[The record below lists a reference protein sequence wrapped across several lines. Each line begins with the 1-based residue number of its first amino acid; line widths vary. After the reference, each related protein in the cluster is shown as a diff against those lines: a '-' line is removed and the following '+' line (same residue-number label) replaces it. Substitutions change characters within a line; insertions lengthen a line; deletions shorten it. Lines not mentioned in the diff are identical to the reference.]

1 MLSNYRI
8 SLVKSLHQ
16 KKKRRELG
24 LFLAE
29 GDKLV
34 REYLLS
40 GFEVKEIYAEAD
52 WLRAHSELI
61 KGETESFAAKQNELE
76 RITTLVTAPPV
87 IAVIRIPEIRI
98 TSRECLNGITLVLDG
113 IRDPGNM
120 GTIIRTADW
129 FGVTRVIAS
138 EDCAEEW
145 NPKVVQASM
154 GSLTRVRVMVHKP
167 EDFIR
172 EVNETAKELR
182 QGAPQVYGTFMDG
195 ENIYRTQLPET
206 AIIIVGNEANGIR
219 ETTEEFI
226 TGRIG
231 IPDFSPDGNKPESLN
246 AGIAT
251 ALVLS
256 EFKRQHLD

>member
-8 SLVKSLHQ
+8 SFVKSLHQ

-61 KGETESFAAKQNELE
+61 KNETETFAAKPNELE

-87 IAVIRIPEIRI
+87 IAVVQIPEIRV
-98 TSRECLNGITLVLDG
+98 TPGECVNGLTLVLDG

-129 FGVTRVIAS
+129 FGITRVIAS
-138 EDCAEEW
+138 DDCAEEW

-154 GSLTRVRVMVHKP
+154 GSLTRVRVMVQQP
-167 EDFIR
+167 EHFIGSVTEAAR
-172 EVNETAKELR
+172 ELKQA
-182 QGAPQVYGTFMDG
+182 APEVYGTFMNG
-195 ENIYRTQLPET
+195 ENVYNARLSEN
-206 AIIIVGNEANGIR
+206 AIIIIGNEANGIR
-219 ETTEEFI
+219 ETTEKFI
-226 TGRIG
+226 TRRIG
-231 IPDFSPDGNKPESLN
+231 VPDFASGVNKPESLN
-246 AGIAT
+246 AGIAA

-256 EFKRQHLD
+256 EFKRREQD

>member
-8 SLVKSLHQ
+8 SFVKSLHQ

-40 GFEVKEIYAEAD
+40 GLEVTEIYADAD

-61 KGETESFAAKQNELE
+61 NKETETFAAKPNELE

-87 IAVIRIPEIRI
+87 IAVVRMPEVRI
-98 TSRECLNGITLVLDG
+98 TPGECVDGLTLVLDG
-113 IRDPGNM
+113 IRDPGNL

-129 FGVTRVIAS
+129 FGVNRVIAS

-154 GSLTRVRVMVHKP
+154 GSLTRVRVMIQQP
-167 EDFIR
+167 EIFIGNVAVAAR
-172 EVNETAKELR
+172 EMKRDMPE
-182 QGAPQVYGTFMDG
+182 VYGTFMG
-195 ENIYRTQLPET
+195 GKNIYYAPLSGSG
-206 AIIIVGNEANGIR
+206 IIVIGNEANGIR
-219 ETTEEFI
+219 ETTEKYI
-226 TGRIG
+226 TSRIG
-231 IPDFSPDGNKPESLN
+231 IPDFTSGVNKPESLN

-251 ALVLS
+251 ALVLA
-256 EFKRQHLD
+256 EFKRRQLD

>member
-8 SLVKSLHQ
+8 SFVKSLHL

-40 GFEVKEIYAEAD
+40 GLEVTEVYAEAD

-61 KGETESFAAKQNELE
+61 NRETETFAAKSNELE

-87 IAVIRIPEIRI
+87 IAVVRMPEVRIIPA
-98 TSRECLNGITLVLDG
+98 ECLEGFTLVLDG

-129 FGVTRVIAS
+129 FGVNRIIAS

-154 GSLTRVRVMVHKP
+154 GSLTRVRVMVRQP
-167 EDFIR
+167 GIFI
-172 EVNETAKELR
+172 ESVVESAKEMKR
-182 QGAPQVYGTFMDG
+182 EMPAVFGTFMDG
-195 ENIYRTQLPET
+195 ESIYAAPLTESG
-206 AIIIVGNEANGIR
+206 IIIIGNEANGIR
-219 ETTEEFI
+219 EATEQLI
-226 TGRIG
+226 THRIG
-231 IPDFSPDGNKPESLN
+231 IPDFSNGVNKPESLN

-256 EFKRQHLD
+256 EFRRRQLH

>member
-1 MLSNYRI
+1 MLSNNRI
-8 SLVKSLHQ
+8 SFIKSLHQ
-16 KKKRRELG
+16 KKKRREHS

-40 GFEVKEIYAEAD
+40 DFDVTEIYAEPD

-61 KGETESFAAKQNELE
+61 KQGTETSGANANELE

-87 IAVIRIPEIRI
+87 VAIVRIPEVKV
-98 TSRECLNGITLVLDG
+98 TPEECLEGLTLLLDG

-129 FGVTRVIAS
+129 FGIDRIIAS

-154 GSLTRVRVMVHKP
+154 GSLTRVRVANENP
-167 EDFIR
+167 ENFFASLNAIAKK
-172 EVNETAKELR
+172 VNR
-182 QGAPQVYGTFMDG
+182 DVPPVYGTFMNS
-195 ENIYRTQLPET
+195 ENVYT
-206 AIIIVGNEANGIR
+206 ADLTESAIVVIGNEANGIR
-219 ETTEEFI
+219 EKTEEFI
-226 TGRIG
+226 DRKIC
-231 IPDFSPDGNKPESLN
+231 IPDYATGINKPESLN
-246 AGIAT
+246 AAIAT
-251 ALVLS
+251 ALVLG
-256 EFKRQHLD
+256 EFRKRKYD